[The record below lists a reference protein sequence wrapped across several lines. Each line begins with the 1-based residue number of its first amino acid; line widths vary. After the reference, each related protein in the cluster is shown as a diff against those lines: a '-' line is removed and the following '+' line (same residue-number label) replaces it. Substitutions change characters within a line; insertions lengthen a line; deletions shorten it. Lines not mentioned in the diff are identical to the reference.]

1 MEQALTNRIKTCRSA
16 KGWSQEE
23 LADRAGISRAGVSA
37 IETGRL
43 VPSTSAALALAAAL
57 ECRVED
63 IFQFGTPAGHEAV
76 WAWPPPREVCR
87 YWRAAVSGREL
98 LYPVETASLGV
109 SAHDGLSSAGTLRER
124 THAAPSLTLV
134 AASCDPAIGLLADH
148 FARRGFRLIAFQRS
162 SRQSL
167 NLLGSGL
174 VHAAGVHLAK
184 AGQGKVNASAAKKH
198 LTGDFLLLRV
208 ARWQEGLAAAPGR
221 RVTSVGAAARSSGRW
236 IGREEGSAAREL
248 LDELLAGRR
257 PPRRVA
263 YGHRGVAEA
272 IRSGWADL
280 GICVRLAADEAGLDF
295 ISVRRED
302 YDLCIPAELEGDP
315 RIRALAD
322 TLRSPEFRAALGD
335 LPGYDTSDTGE
346 IEHISRVG

>member
-1 MEQALTNRIKTCRSA
+1 MEQALTNRVKTCRTV

-23 LADRAGISRAGVSA
+23 LADKARISRAGVSA

-57 ECRVED
+57 DCRVED
-63 IFQFGTPAGHEAV
+63 IFQFGPPAGREAV

-87 YWRAAVSGREL
+87 YWRATIYGREI
-98 LYPVETASLGV
+98 LYPVEAASLGV
-109 SAHDGLSSAGTLRER
+109 TAHDGLFSAGTTRDR
-124 THAAPSLTLV
+124 TRSAPSDTLV
-134 AASCDPAIGLLADH
+134 VASCDPAIGLLADH

-162 SRQSL
+162 SQQALSI
-167 NLLGSGL
+167 LGSRL

-184 AGQGKVNASAAKKH
+184 AGQRATNASAARKH
-198 LTGDFLLLRV
+198 VTGDFSLLRV
-208 ARWQEGLAAAPGR
+208 ARWQSGLAAAPSR
-221 RVTSVGAAARSSGRW
+221 RVTSVRAAARSRGRW
-236 IGREEGSAAREL
+236 IGREVGSAAREL

-257 PPRRVA
+257 GPRRVA

-280 GICVRLAADEAGLDF
+280 GICVRLAAEEAGLDF
-295 ISVRRED
+295 VPVRQED
-302 YDLCIPAELEGDP
+302 YDLCIPAEMDGDP
-315 RIRALAD
+315 RVRALAE
-322 TLRSPEFRAALGD
+322 TLQSSEYRTALGD

-346 IEHISRVG
+346 IEQITRVC